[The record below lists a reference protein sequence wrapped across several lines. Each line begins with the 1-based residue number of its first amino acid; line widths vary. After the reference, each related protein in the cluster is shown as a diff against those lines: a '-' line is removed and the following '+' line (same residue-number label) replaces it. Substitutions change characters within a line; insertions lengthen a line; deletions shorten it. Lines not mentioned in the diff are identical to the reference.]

1 MVKQI
6 VVLPFNEISGI
17 SGKKIQRNELWI
29 HSTWIDT
36 HNIKLHQK
44 KKKPVS
50 KGYLLHDSIFIT
62 FSIWQNYR
70 DGEEIN
76 GCQGLGKER
85 GCNYTE
91 EAWVLWVMEQFYI
104 LTMVVIVI
112 YIYIWLNVIDMSH
125 VWIVHKN
132 IQKNVKTAE
141 IWVTLVKCCV

>member
-1 MVKQI
+1 MVKQT

-17 SGKKIQRNELWI
+17 SGKIIKRNELWI
-29 HSTWIDT
+29 HATWIDT
-36 HNIKLHQK
+36 CNIKLHKK

-85 GCNYTE
+85 EGVT
-91 EAWVLWVMEQFYI
+91 
-104 LTMVVIVI
+104 
-112 YIYIWLNVIDMSH
+112 
-125 VWIVHKN
+125 
-132 IQKNVKTAE
+132 IQRKHDFCGWWNSSVF
-141 IWVTLVKCCV
+141 WQW